1 LQCVRPIAS
10 KIAGRPAQQRAMSIK
25 EDRAPKS
32 EALGG
37 GNIFTGTM
45 KVIKEYGASDV
56 WRQMRQCKEAKV
68 GTLVG
73 TDELGNRYY
82 ENKNEQFGRDRWV
95 VYNTSDIQM
104 DYDPAAVSAQ
114 WHGWL
119 HHSTDRVPEDLKKTH
134 GDVIFDAPQTYSKA
148 KMTGRDV
155 TYNNP
160 GKLMGGK
167 VRGDGYTSKSGSV
180 RPPFQKWDP
189 NAGVP

>member
-1 LQCVRPIAS
+1 MVRVC
-10 KIAGRPAQQRAMSIK
+10 
-25 EDRAPKS
+25 DRTS
-32 EALGG
+32 RLTVWRRQALGG

-114 WHGWL
+114 WQVFSILCRCYDYAVLLVCTCSVWMH
-119 HHSTDRVPEDLKKTH
+119 V
-134 GDVIFDAPQTYSKA
+134 
-148 KMTGRDV
+148 
-155 TYNNP
+155 
-160 GKLMGGK
+160 
-167 VRGDGYTSKSGSV
+167 SGNIV
-180 RPPFQKWDP
+180 D
-189 NAGVP
+189 

>member
-1 LQCVRPIAS
+1 MVRVC
-10 KIAGRPAQQRAMSIK
+10 
-25 EDRAPKS
+25 DRTS
-32 EALGG
+32 RLTVWRRQALGG

-114 WHGWL
+114 WQAFSIL
-119 HHSTDRVPEDLKKTH
+119 CRCYD
-134 GDVIFDAPQTYSKA
+134 DALLLVCACSVW
-148 KMTGRDV
+148 MHV
-155 TYNNP
+155 
-160 GKLMGGK
+160 
-167 VRGDGYTSKSGSV
+167 SGNIV
-180 RPPFQKWDP
+180 D
-189 NAGVP
+189 

>member
-1 LQCVRPIAS
+1 MVRVC
-10 KIAGRPAQQRAMSIK
+10 
-25 EDRAPKS
+25 DRTS
-32 EALGG
+32 RLTVWRRQALGG

-56 WRQMRQCKEAKV
+56 WKQMRQCKEAKV

-114 WHGWL
+114 WQACSIL
-119 HHSTDRVPEDLKKTH
+119 CRCYDDALLRVCACSVWMH
-134 GDVIFDAPQTYSKA
+134 V
-148 KMTGRDV
+148 
-155 TYNNP
+155 
-160 GKLMGGK
+160 
-167 VRGDGYTSKSGSV
+167 SGNIV
-180 RPPFQKWDP
+180 D
-189 NAGVP
+189 